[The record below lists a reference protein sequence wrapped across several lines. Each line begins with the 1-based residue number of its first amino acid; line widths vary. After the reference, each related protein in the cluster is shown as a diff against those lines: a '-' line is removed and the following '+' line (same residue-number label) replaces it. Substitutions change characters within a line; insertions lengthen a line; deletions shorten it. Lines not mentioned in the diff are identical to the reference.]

1 MAADEPF
8 LSRWSRRKTE
18 ARTAEPEAAAS
29 PATAAGG
36 ETADPALATAK
47 EPLAPA
53 ETLTFDS
60 DFKPFMDPEV
70 EEGVRQ
76 QALKALFRD
85 PRFNVMDGLDTYI
98 DDYSKPDPIPEGWM
112 SQLRQVSRLGDFAG
126 RQEAERATRENAQA
140 QAQAG
145 APEGQGEDVAAQQP
159 EAGEAEGRAP
169 LDTVAEPAPPQR
181 TARAGI
187 PIPKVGDSGT

>member
-18 ARTAEPEAAAS
+18 ARTAEPGPEPSAAAADA
-29 PATAAGG
+29 PT
-36 ETADPALATAK
+36 DPAPSTAK
-47 EPLAPA
+47 EALPPTDA
-53 ETLTFDS
+53 LTFDS
-60 DFKPFMDPEV
+60 DFTPFMDPEV
-70 EEGVRQ
+70 ADGVRQ
-76 QALKALFRD
+76 EALKALFRD

-126 RQEAERATRENAQA
+126 RQEAERAAREKAQAQA

-145 APEGQGEDVAAQQP
+145 VPQGQLEGASAQQA
-159 EAGEAEGRAP
+159 EAGEADRVAP
-169 LDTVAEPAPPQR
+169 LDTVSEPSPTQG

-187 PIPKVGDSGT
+187 PIPEVGDSGT

>member
-18 ARTAEPEAAAS
+18 ARTSEPEPAPS
-29 PATAAGG
+29 PPAATAVAPP
-36 ETADPALATAK
+36 DPAPVAGR
-47 EPLAPA
+47 EPLPPA
-53 ETLTFDS
+53 EALTFES

-70 EEGVRQ
+70 EDSVRQ
-76 QALKALFRD
+76 KALKALFRD
-85 PRFNVMDGLDTYI
+85 PRFNVMDGLDTYV

-126 RQEAERATRENAQA
+126 RQEAERAAREKAQA

-145 APEGQGEDVAAQQP
+145 MPEGQTEDAAAQQTKASETDLPAPLDVAA
-159 EAGEAEGRAP
+159 
-169 LDTVAEPAPPQR
+169 EPASR
-181 TARAGI
+181 AHTARTGI